1 LNFSQDIQELNTVT
15 NMTNESFSLTCSYS
29 QPRTLLQVPSVTP
42 LNKKEGDNGK
52 VDVLGSMQ
60 MQSPIPTKRSKHREN
75 SVDEVSSAREERIK
89 AKRNLDGPGK
99 MTSKSFLAFPVNQ
112 ITTKITTIGFSL
124 GSNLDKSIENLKQ
137 PEQDRLAEASKLETG
152 NAINLDTEYEDVSD
166 NDSNLGLDHVRVL
179 RHLGAISI
187 GYKTLVVDVFC
198 TGKLWSGQ
206 DCMFQF

>member
-1 LNFSQDIQELNTVT
+1 
-15 NMTNESFSLTCSYS
+15 
-29 QPRTLLQVPSVTP
+29 
-42 LNKKEGDNGK
+42 